1 MDVERKALSEL
12 QKFRKRME
20 LGVSKEQAKYIWGK
34 SFVKGNDQS
43 FDEEIKNVEVL
54 RKVEIAKND
63 IKYLKALGLLKFV
76 GISGSVGAGFAKEDD
91 DIDVF
96 VVVKNYTSW
105 IYRGIITLK
114 NIFHHRIRRIRNG
127 DVVKDKFCVNLI
139 CEERDLRFE
148 SDIFN
153 FHELMYLIPIFN
165 EKYLNYIYSQ
175 NDWLRERYGV
185 KNELFVSRIFVSKR
199 SNWLVRIINFKFFV
213 LQLLFM
219 IVSLHKPEIGR
230 LWGNYKRGRIEFYP
244 VGFKGEKIDEY
255 NGK

>member
-1 MDVERKALSEL
+1 MGVETKALLEL
-12 QKFRKRME
+12 GKFRLKMG
-20 LGVSKEQAKYIWGK
+20 LGISKEQAKYIWGK

-54 RKVEIAKND
+54 RKIEISKND

-76 GISGSVGAGFAKEDD
+76 GISGSVGAGFAKEED

-114 NIFHHRIRRIRNG
+114 NLFHHRIRRIRNG

-148 SDIFN
+148 DDIFN

-165 EKYLNYIYSQ
+165 EKYLNYVYSQ

-185 KNELFVSRIFVSKR
+185 KNELFVSRVFVSKT
-199 SNWLVRIINFKFFV
+199 SNWFMRIINLKFFV

-219 IVSLHKPEIGR
+219 IVSLHRPEIGR
-230 LWGNYKRGRIEFYP
+230 LWSNYKRGRIEFFP
-244 VGFKGEKIDEY
+244 SDFRKEKMI
-255 NGK
+255 

>member
-1 MDVERKALSEL
+1 MSIEDKALSGL
-12 QKFRKRME
+12 RKFRSKMG
-20 LGVSKEQAKYIWGK
+20 LGVSREQAKYIWGK

-43 FDEEIKNVEVL
+43 FDEESRNVEVV
-54 RKVEIAKND
+54 RKVEIAKNGM
-63 IKYLKALGLLKFV
+63 KYLRAFGLLRFV
-76 GISGSVGAGFAKEDD
+76 GISGSVGAGFAKEGD

-96 VVVKNYTSW
+96 LVVKNYTSW
-105 IYRGIITLK
+105 ISRGIITLK

-139 CEERDLRFE
+139 CEERDLVFE

-165 EKYLNYIYSQ
+165 ERYLNYIYSQ
-175 NDWLRERYGV
+175 NDWLRSDYGV
-185 KNELFVSRIFVSKR
+185 KNELLMSRVFVSKR
-199 SNWLVRIINFKFFV
+199 GNWLVKVINFKFFV

-230 LWGNYKRGRIEFYP
+230 LWSNYKRGRIEFFP
-244 VGFKGEKIDEY
+244 RDFKKEIMEG
-255 NGK
+255 